1 MYIPLR
7 NLCTFQTIFCKFRR
21 GSIWLL
27 VETKCEDTLFD
38 IPGEPNPFISFHS
51 IYLLR
56 MILCCIESC
65 QLRSAL
71 GMLRTKL
78 RKNLQRDIKKK
89 NNLYR
94 FVVQY
99 YF

>member
-1 MYIPLR
+1 
-7 NLCTFQTIFCKFRR
+7 
-21 GSIWLL
+21 
-27 VETKCEDTLFD
+27 
-38 IPGEPNPFISFHS
+38 
-51 IYLLR
+51 

-89 NNLYR
+89 NNLHR

-99 YF
+99 YFWKALTNDSNLQQGRNTYIAYISFSE